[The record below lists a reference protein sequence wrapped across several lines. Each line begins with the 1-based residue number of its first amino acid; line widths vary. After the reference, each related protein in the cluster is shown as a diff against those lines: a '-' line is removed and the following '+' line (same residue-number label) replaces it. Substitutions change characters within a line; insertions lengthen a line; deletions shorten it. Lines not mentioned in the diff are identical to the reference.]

1 MNKSILV
8 IFFLIFCYGAPQ
20 SILTE
25 SDQLNKDGNY
35 ETDLLNLTNKLESF
49 PQDVEVLWRLARA
62 HFEIADQ
69 TEDEEIDKKYL
80 YPGFKYAKMAL
91 GINSNSARANHWYAV
106 LIGQIGLLEGTE
118 QKIINSYD
126 VEKYALRAIKLD
138 PNYDG
143 AYSVMGRWHYELA
156 SLSWFERKIA
166 EWVYESPP
174 NGGYTQAVE
183 YYKKA
188 IKAKPDEIRHYL
200 WLGKSLVELE
210 DITEAKKIF
219 ENILNMNPGDTSDKN
234 MQLEAKEYLEQL

>member
-1 MNKSILV
+1 MYKSIL
-8 IFFLIFCYGAPQ
+8 IIIFLIFCYGAPQ
-20 SILTE
+20 SILIE
-25 SDQLNKDGNY
+25 SDQLNKAGKY
-35 ETDLLNLTNKLESF
+35 EVDLLNLTNNLDSF

-126 VEKYALRAIKLD
+126 VEKYALRAIELD

-188 IKAKPDEIRHYL
+188 IKAKPDDIRHYL

-210 DITEAKKIF
+210 EFTEAKKIF
-219 ENILNMNPGDTSDKN
+219 ENILIMEPEDKSDKN
-234 MQLEAKEYLEQL
+234 MQIEAKEYLEKI